1 MSNLQD
7 HPNFGRIFTL
17 SAFAIFALD
26 ATLFGLCFY
35 FHNKGL
41 EKVSDILLISVF
53 VVTFL
58 AFTIGFIYLYNV
70 KCPNCGLKT
79 KTIKNTKIDMWQA
92 YCPKCSVT
100 WNLGLGVD
108 TGPQ

>member
-7 HPNFGRIFTL
+7 HPNFGRIFTR
-17 SAFAIFALD
+17 SAFVIFAVD

-41 EKVSDILLISVF
+41 EKLSYILLISVF

-58 AFTIGFIYLYNV
+58 ALTTGFIRLYNF
-70 KCPNCGLKT
+70 KCPNCGCKT
-79 KTIKNTKIDMWQA
+79 NTIKNKNIDMWQV

-100 WNLGLGVD
+100 WNLGLGID
-108 TGPQ
+108 TGP